1 MQGILKTEKMSSLNI
16 LPSTSG
22 QQQIIYT
29 PILANNAGN
38 DSSGIIFAD
47 NPIGTKTIVLQD
59 GQDLP
64 PGVEYTLIEDPNH
77 GSGGYLQISNTG
89 QGKKIHILFLVKE
102 KSRMIISFLIF

>member
-1 MQGILKTEKMSSLNI
+1 MSSLNI

-38 DSSGIIFAD
+38 DSGGIIFAD

-89 QGKKIHILFLVKE
+89 QGKSMSVACYMYCHIKYTFWSK
-102 KSRMIISFLIF
+102 